1 MAKTIDELQEMM
13 EADFRK
19 FTTLETLMHNILY
32 CKTEED
38 LDRMGE
44 SLNRHVNDEKDL
56 SLMNFYDLNMLICA
70 KRRELEYGKFIGRI
84 VSEVHSFC
92 NDGHYLSE
100 E

>member
-1 MAKTIDELQEMM
+1 M
-13 EADFRK
+13 
-19 FTTLETLMHNILY
+19 
-32 CKTEED
+32 
-38 LDRMGE
+38 
-44 SLNRHVNDEKDL
+44 NDEKDL